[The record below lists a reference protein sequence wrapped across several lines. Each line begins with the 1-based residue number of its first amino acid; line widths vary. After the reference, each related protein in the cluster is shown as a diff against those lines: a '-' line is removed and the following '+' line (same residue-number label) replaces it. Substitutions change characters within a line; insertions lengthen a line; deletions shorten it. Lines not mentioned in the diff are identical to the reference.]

1 MGLLLFLKLFIMK
14 LGGDFMRKIAVWVVA
29 FLLILSFVGCKGG
42 GTAKTTSNLTVT
54 VLDEGN
60 KPISKVSLE
69 LDGSMGVTDEK
80 GVYVFKDLNEGSYT
94 VNATLEGFEDVS
106 KTVDIVKGADKD
118 LTISLVKPQTQTEE
132 ELKDLSEIKSYV
144 CSYVSKTKDGKSTTM
159 TLEINDYGKRQHL
172 IAIDEEGELSTDFYL
187 VGDKAIIK
195 SGDEWIE
202 FTGEEATSMG
212 VTFSSFTTNFVADAR
227 SWYND
232 LVKFPGGTAS
242 FKHLGKETMNGYPT
256 DKYQYILEGKALG
269 EGIDKMT
276 VTYWVINKGQFK
288 NYATRLVMDYI
299 LSGDSE
305 ESSPNFFEFNFTR
318 LGEDIEIKFP

>member
-1 MGLLLFLKLFIMK
+1 
-14 LGGDFMRKIAVWVVA
+14 
-29 FLLILSFVGCKGG
+29 
-42 GTAKTTSNLTVT
+42 
-54 VLDEGN
+54 
-60 KPISKVSLE
+60 
-69 LDGSMGVTDEK
+69 
-80 GVYVFKDLNEGSYT
+80 
-94 VNATLEGFEDVS
+94 
-106 KTVDIVKGADKD
+106 
-118 LTISLVKPQTQTEE
+118 
-132 ELKDLSEIKSYV
+132 
-144 CSYVSKTKDGKSTTM
+144 
-159 TLEINDYGKRQHL
+159 
-172 IAIDEEGELSTDFYL
+172 
-187 VGDKAIIK
+187 
-195 SGDEWIE
+195 
-202 FTGEEATSMG
+202 MG

-232 LVKFPGGTAS
+232 SVKFPGGTAS